1 MCLYRY
7 VYVHIYEIYGYIYIH
22 EGRALRVQGF
32 GAQSRTPSWI
42 ASWTFVCSPSLS
54 TRSKREHHQGSKVLY
69 LNMALAVS
77 FFTVLYHFYRI
88 RP

>member
-1 MCLYRY
+1 MYMYIYMRY
-7 VYVHIYEIYGYIYIH
+7 TVIYIYIN
-22 EGRALRVQGF
+22 GGGALRVQGF